1 MITNHHALALE
12 RLFADW
18 AALYAT
24 ENTYFTFCLLS
35 IRSKK
40 WIVSPSLIHCNI
52 CLTFWLIYTGFVG
65 EGMLTAAVAGS
76 VFASPPPSH
85 ILTAICN
92 VAAVSPGKEFAI

>member
-1 MITNHHALALE
+1 MALE

-24 ENTYFTFCLLS
+24 EKDLFYLLFVKYKVEKVDS
-35 IRSKK
+35 F
-40 WIVSPSLIHCNI
+40 SPSLIHCNI
-52 CLTFWLIYTGFVG
+52 CLTFWLIYAGFVG